1 MAERLFDLPETKGS
15 FQLKGIVSGTDSS
28 RFFTEK
34 EITIAGGKK
43 RNMRTVNFGVSY
55 NENNKLFVNL
65 MGIEQDNVYF
75 YSKDEQKTEKV
86 AWSSRNEFNKAGY
99 RLIGNNIGVRKI
111 LDPVKGE
118 MVNDKK
124 VMTDYDSCAEIN
136 AYLDD
141 DVSVFIRGDLSYRS
155 YVNKNNDRVSSINLV
170 PKQVSLCADIDF
182 TDEKYEQKNDFI
194 QVIVFTGIEKEVDGN
209 GKQTG
214 RFVVSAKIV
223 TYNTIEDAEF
233 IIENSKLANMF
244 RKNLKPYNSIQV
256 SGHMI
261 AEPVVDEV
269 TDDDDEWGEP
279 NPMERIVVPVR
290 REFIITGAKGSTVDK
305 ETYTEQ
311 NIADAIASIN
321 RGKKAEKDF
330 NSDSDDEKRSM
341 DEWGESSLLDEDE
354 VWED

>member
-15 FQLKGIVSGTDSS
+15 FQLKGVVSGTDSS

-34 EITIAGGKK
+34 EIKTARGT
-43 RNMRTVNFGVSY
+43 RNMRTVNFGVNY
-55 NENNKLFVNL
+55 NENNRLFVNL
-65 MGIEQDNVYF
+65 MGIEQESVYF
-75 YSKDEQKTEKV
+75 YNKDEQKTEKV
-86 AWSSRNEFNKAGY
+86 AWSNRDKFNKEGY

-111 LDPVKGE
+111 IDPVKGE

-124 VMTDYDSCAEIN
+124 LLTDYDSCAEIN

-155 YVNKNNDRVSSINLV
+155 YINKNNDKVSSINLV

-182 TDEKYEQKNDFI
+182 NDEKYIQQNDFK
-194 QVIVFTGIEKEVDGN
+194 QVIVFMGVDKEMDGN
-209 GKQTG
+209 DKHTG
-214 RFVVSAKIV
+214 RFVVTAKIV

-233 IIENSKLANMF
+233 IIENIKLANMF

-256 SGHMI
+256 TGHMV
-261 AEPVVDEV
+261 AEPVVEEV
-269 TDDDDEWGEP
+269 TDDGDEWGEP
-279 NPMERIVVPVR
+279 DPMERIVTPVR

-311 NIADAIASIN
+311 NISEAIIAIN
-321 RGKKAEKDF
+321 KGKKAEEDF
-330 NSDSDDEKRSM
+330 NSDSDKEEENIN
-341 DEWGESSLLDEDE
+341 DEWGETLISDED
-354 VWED
+354 VPFV